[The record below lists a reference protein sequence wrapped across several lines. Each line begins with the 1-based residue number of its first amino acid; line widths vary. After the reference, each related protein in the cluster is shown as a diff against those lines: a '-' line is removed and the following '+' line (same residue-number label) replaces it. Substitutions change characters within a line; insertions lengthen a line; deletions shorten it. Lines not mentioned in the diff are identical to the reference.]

1 MLKREEKEE
10 DEKETLRETD
20 SKVPRVEIRKLDF
33 DSDLISDEPR
43 RNSNEDGESEINTRV
58 LSSRTTGSD

>member
-1 MLKREEKEE
+1 MKREEKEE
-10 DEKETLRETD
+10 DEKETERETD

-33 DSDLISDEPR
+33 DSDLISDELR
-43 RNSNEDGESEINTRV
+43 RNSNEDGKSEINTRV